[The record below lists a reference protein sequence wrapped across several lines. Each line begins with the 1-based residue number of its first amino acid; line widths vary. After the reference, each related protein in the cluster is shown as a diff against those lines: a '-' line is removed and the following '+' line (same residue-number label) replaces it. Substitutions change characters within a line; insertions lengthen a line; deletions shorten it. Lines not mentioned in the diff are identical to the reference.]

1 MFGILVSARLRMLY
15 NGARYA
21 PTTQKAVV
29 SGLAFLSLGL
39 IFGLGFGT
47 YLLVS
52 TSQDTALGQSGALT
66 SSTSAIVSKIY
77 EYLFFF
83 LLAGSVPFV
92 ATTMFQAD
100 DLNLLFT
107 TPVVPRS
114 VVGAKLVDAI
124 VANGTQFMVLGVPV
138 LVGLGFASKLDSIGW
153 LWLVV
158 GTLFLLV
165 IPPTATAAV
174 LLVAAKLLGMRQVR
188 IVVMLV
194 SIGLGLGITLLAIV
208 GTNKLTS
215 SGTINYHHLRQ
226 QIQHSETIHKNTS
239 VNQVVYTDNAPGWM
253 PSTWAFE
260 ILRDTSGGR
269 ELGKDGSWGFLRLAA
284 CCGLLVP
291 FCLLL
296 GQNVFS
302 SEAFLETTDSSFIK
316 PSSRKE
322 RLPVLNLLP
331 VQLAGMVTKDV
342 KYIKRD
348 TILLGQIGTALILFL
363 VPYLIRGSSAPKD
376 RTTED
381 MYGNLALAMLLLI
394 TYMITSVVSL
404 TSIGLEGK
412 SGWIVLGGPISRGRL
427 LRSKW
432 LLSFC
437 ISLSIV
443 TVLTMICWASFRWD
457 WPTTIVAIGA
467 WCCACF
473 ALSGLGVGLSGLF
486 PRFIYENPA
495 HRASVWALILGF
507 YFSTGYIV
515 SCLLVWAFGYLA
527 FLRSLITWQNVE
539 VIGVVCCIAISAVT
553 GILPVTLAE
562 KRLESYEWEH

>member
-1 MFGILVSARLRMLY
+1 
-15 NGARYA
+15 
-21 PTTQKAVV
+21 
-29 SGLAFLSLGL
+29 
-39 IFGLGFGT
+39 
-47 YLLVS
+47 
-52 TSQDTALGQSGALT
+52 
-66 SSTSAIVSKIY
+66 
-77 EYLFFF
+77 
-83 LLAGSVPFV
+83 
-92 ATTMFQAD
+92 
-100 DLNLLFT
+100 
-107 TPVVPRS
+107 
-114 VVGAKLVDAI
+114 
-124 VANGTQFMVLGVPV
+124 MVLGVPV
-138 LVGLGFASKLDSIGW
+138 LVGLGFASRLESIGW
-153 LWLVV
+153 LWL
-158 GTLFLLV
+158 GAATLFLLV

-174 LLVAAKLLGMRQVR
+174 LLIAAKLLGMRQVR
-188 IVVMLV
+188 VVVMLV

-226 QIQHSETIHKNTS
+226 QIQNSETIHKNTS
-239 VNQVVYTDNAPGWM
+239 SNQVIFTENAPGWM

-260 ILRDTSGGR
+260 ILKDTSGGR
-269 ELGKDGSWGFLRLAA
+269 QIGKEGSWGFLRLAL

-302 SEAFLETTDSSFIK
+302 SDAFLETTDSSFIK
-316 PSSRKE
+316 PSSRKT
-322 RLPVLNLLP
+322 RLPILNLLP

-342 KYIKRD
+342 KYIRRD

-363 VPYLIRGSSAPKD
+363 VPYLIKGSSAPKD

-412 SGWIVLGGPISRGRL
+412 SGWIVLGGPISSGRL
-427 LRSKW
+427 LQSKW

-443 TVLTMICWASFRWD
+443 TVLTLICWASFGWE
-457 WPTTIVAIGA
+457 WPTTIIAFGA

-527 FLRSLITWQNVE
+527 FLRSLASWQSVE
-539 VIGVVCCIAISAVT
+539 VICAVCCVAISAVT
-553 GILPVTLAE
+553 GIVPVTMAE

>member
-1 MFGILVSARLRMLY
+1 MFGILVRARLRMLY
-15 NGARYA
+15 NAARSA
-21 PTTQKAVV
+21 PATQKTVV
-29 SGLAFLSLGL
+29 SILSFLAMGLV
-39 IFGLGFGT
+39 FGIGAGT
-47 YLLVS
+47 KALVDIA
-52 TSQDTALGQSGALT
+52 QDTGTFNHSGALT
-66 SSTSAIVSKIY
+66 LSAAALVSKIY

-92 ATTMFQAD
+92 ATTLFQAD

-107 TPVVPRS
+107 TPIVPRS

-124 VANGTQFMVLGVPV
+124 VANGTQFMILGVPV
-138 LVGLGFASKLDSIGW
+138 LAGLGWAVGLGAFGW
-153 LWLVV
+153 FWLVIA
-158 GTLFLLV
+158 TLFLLV

-174 LLVAAKLLGMRQVR
+174 LLIAAKVLGMRRVR

-194 SIGLGLGITLLAIV
+194 SICLGLGITLLAIV
-208 GTNKLTS
+208 GTNKITS
-215 SGTINYHHLRQ
+215 VGRINYRQ
-226 QIQHSETIHKNTS
+226 VRQEIQRSQAIHKTTTNA
-239 VNQVVYTDNAPGWM
+239 VVLTDNAPSWL

-260 ILRDTSGGR
+260 ILQDTAGGHT
-269 ELGKDGSWGFLRLAA
+269 LGRHGGMGLLRLAL
-284 CCGLLVP
+284 CGGLLVP

-302 SEAFLETTDSSFIK
+302 SEAFLETTDTSYIK
-316 PSSRKE
+316 PAGATE
-322 RLPVLNLLP
+322 RHPLLRLLP
-331 VQLAGMVTKDV
+331 VQLAGMITKDI

-363 VPYLIRGSSAPKD
+363 VPYLIRGTGGPND
-376 RTTED
+376 RTSAD
-381 MYGNLALAMLLLI
+381 LFGYLALAMLLLI
-394 TYMITSVVSL
+394 TYMTTSVISL

-412 SGWIVLGGPISRGRL
+412 SGWMVIGGPISRGAL

-432 LLSFC
+432 ILSFA

-443 TVLTMICWASFRWD
+443 SILTLISWATFGWD
-457 WPTTIVAIGA
+457 WPTTVLAIGGWTA
-467 WCCACF
+467 TCF

-515 SCLLVWAFGYLA
+515 ACILIASVGYIAVLRSVASFHVAVTIGLLA
-527 FLRSLITWQNVE
+527 FFAV
-539 VIGVVCCIAISAVT
+539 SAFT
-553 GILPVTLAE
+553 GIVPVTLAE
-562 KRLESYEWEH
+562 RRLESYEWEL